1 MCYDL
6 FMTKKQERTLNA
18 ILIGRTIHEHRLSLS
33 LTSNSRQ
40 FFIDD
45 RIKKNLLPHGW
56 ISEKSLANIEN
67 GHNIPSLL
75 TLKMLSIALEI
86 DFLTLIREIE
96 DFINIEDDH

>member
-18 ILIGRTIHEHRLSLS
+18 ILIGKVIHEYRLALS
-33 LTSNSRQ
+33 LTNNSRQ

-45 RIKKNLLPHGW
+45 RIRKNLLPHGW

-67 GHNIPSLL
+67 GHNMPSLL
-75 TLKMLSIALEI
+75 TLKLLSIALEV
-86 DFLTLIREIE
+86 DFLLLVKEIQ
-96 DFINIEDDH
+96 DFITTKDDQ